1 MVRSINIEK
10 TDTLVWDAIKL
21 VLQQIY
27 DKPLQCEILNKSKEN
42 VFNDL
47 ELVPSAEIELTT
59 NPFGHDGN
67 EYLALSETQQ
77 DNVIL
82 RGQSLSAA
90 SDVPSF
96 DSIALVAMNW
106 SPQSLDSLS
115 DQERKGVINS
125 VLSKV
130 SVFFDSE
137 IKKHRLDVT
146 FSRQFSS
153 LLKSFT
159 NTVGKITLSQ
169 SGGSAGGIPT
179 KQDYFVTV
187 E

>member
-1 MVRSINIEK
+1 M
-10 TDTLVWDAIKL
+10 
-21 VLQQIY
+21 
-27 DKPLQCEILNKSKEN
+27 
-42 VFNDL
+42 
-47 ELVPSAEIELTT
+47 
-59 NPFGHDGN
+59 
-67 EYLALSETQQ
+67 
-77 DNVIL
+77 
-82 RGQSLSAA
+82 
-90 SDVPSF
+90 PSF
-96 DSIALVAMNW
+96 DSIAIAAMNW

-115 DQERKGVINS
+115 DQERKGVINL

-146 FSRQFSS
+146 FSGQFSS

-159 NTVGKITLSQ
+159 NTAGKITLSL